1 VSFQDELLCAAGAQI
16 GIENLPGKV
25 HHKFAVIDVEGDDPV
40 VIVGS
45 YNWTNAGAYDNDEN
59 MLIIHD
65 RELARAYYAEWQRL
79 WETVPIERVC
89 NAFEV
94 YLPVVVSDHTD
105 PSAGASILGRSVVL
119 FE

>member
-1 VSFQDELLCAAGAQI
+1 M
-16 GIENLPGKV
+16 
-25 HHKFAVIDVEGDDPV
+25 EGDDPV

-45 YNWTNAGAYDNDEN
+45 YNWTEAGAYDNDEN